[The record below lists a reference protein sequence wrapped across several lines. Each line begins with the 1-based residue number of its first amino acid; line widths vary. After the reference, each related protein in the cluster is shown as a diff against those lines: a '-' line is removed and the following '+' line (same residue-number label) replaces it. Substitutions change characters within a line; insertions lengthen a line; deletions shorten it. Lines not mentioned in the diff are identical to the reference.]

1 MENIIELVKVVYL
14 VVGVV
19 FVVVTQFY
27 MKNNNDQRIQGV
39 LPNVFF
45 VLFVLFFWPVGV
57 IYKLVFGD
65 KDGSH

>member
-57 IYKLVFGD
+57 IYKLVVGD